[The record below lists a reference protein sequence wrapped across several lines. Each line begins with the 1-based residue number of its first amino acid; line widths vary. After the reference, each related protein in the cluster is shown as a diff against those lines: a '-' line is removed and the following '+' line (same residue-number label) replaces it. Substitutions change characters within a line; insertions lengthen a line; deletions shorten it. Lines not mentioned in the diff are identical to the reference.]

1 MTVLR
6 STPLRS
12 TVLLSTPLLLTSFAV
27 SCGGDRS
34 RSPTC
39 GMAQLIGPSLIQDQL
54 RMLPYV
60 LSEAPRG
67 LPGSLPA
74 RVAGTAQLSTV
85 TITSAG
91 GRLAMTYQG
100 QNFPPFP
107 TETVAGTSAE
117 GSSTSTAPSTSG
129 SRTSAPTGRSIR
141 TGVLRRTET
150 AFP

>member
-1 MTVLR
+1 SGDRPMTVFHA
-6 STPLRS
+6 
-12 TVLLSTPLLLTSFAV
+12 TSFRVTLCSVTLFV

-39 GMAQLIGPSLIQDQL
+39 GMAQLIGPSLIQEQL
-54 RMLPYV
+54 KVLPYV
-60 LSEAPRG
+60 LTDAPRG

-74 RVAGTAQLSTV
+74 RVAGTAQQSTV

-107 TETVAGTSAE
+107 TE
-117 GSSTSTAPSTSG
+117 
-129 SRTSAPTGRSIR
+129 
-141 TGVLRRTET
+141 
-150 AFP
+150 